1 MADFGTSDHPA
12 VRQQLDR
19 LAKLS
24 LPQGRFGLD
33 TMRAMM
39 ARLDNPHRKLPP
51 VFHVAGT
58 NGKGSSCAFLRAMLE
73 ADGKRVH
80 VTSSPHLV
88 RYNER
93 IRIAGTLIE
102 DDYLAE
108 LLAEVL
114 DSCEGL
120 GPSFFEVTIAASFL
134 AFSRNA
140 ADACVIEV
148 GLGGRFDA
156 TNVIEQPAVCGIAAL
171 GIDHEQFLLA
181 PEEGTPDIPI
191 ARIAFEKAGIAKAG
205 AALVTQSYA
214 AEAALEIEKA
224 ATKHGV
230 PLVMRGNAWNITAT
244 DRLHYSDDFGDL
256 DLPLPSLFGAHQA
269 ENAGLAI
276 AMLRHQRQVPVSEDA
291 IKTGAGTAQWPARMQ
306 RLKDGRLHDI
316 DHCFDIWVDGGHN
329 ANAAEA
335 IRETLSKDPRAVINF
350 TENGPKINVI
360 LGMLSNKN
368 AQQFIQTIAPVTD
381 VLVGVPI
388 PGHDC
393 HSPGALR
400 AMAKAAGIAGH
411 GAADDV
417 ESALHMLNR
426 GRPNDEWQPVAILG
440 SLYLAG
446 EVLKL
451 HGELPD

>member
-19 LAKLS
+19 LAQLS

-39 ARLDNPHRKLPP
+39 ARLDNPHQKLPP

-58 NGKGSSCAFLRAMLE
+58 NGKGSTCAFLRAMLE

-93 IRIAGTLIE
+93 IRIAGKLIE
-102 DDYLAE
+102 DDYLAQ

-114 DSCEGL
+114 DGCGDL

-134 AFSRNA
+134 AFARNP
-140 ADACVIEV
+140 ADACVVEV

-156 TNVIEQPAVCGIAAL
+156 TNIIEQPAVCGIAAL

-181 PEEGTPDIPI
+181 PEDGAPDAPI
-191 ARIAFEKAGIAKAG
+191 ARIAFEKAGIAKHG

-214 AEAALEIEKA
+214 ALANDEIRKA
-224 ATKHGV
+224 AKKNDSA
-230 PLVMRGNAWNITAT
+230 LIMRGDAWSISAA
-244 DRLHYSDDFGDL
+244 DRLTYSDRTGAL
-256 DLPLPSLFGAHQA
+256 DLPLPALFGRHQTD
-269 ENAGLAI
+269 NAGLAI
-276 AMLRHQRQVPVSEDA
+276 AMLRHQNALPVTGSA
-291 IKTGAGTAQWPARMQ
+291 IACGLQTARWPARMQ
-306 RLKDGRLHDI
+306 RLGDGPLVDI
-316 DHCFDIWVDGGHN
+316 HELSEIWVDGGHN

-335 IRETLSKDPRAVINF
+335 IRQTLSQDSIVPNAAQD
-350 TENGPKINVI
+350 GPKIKVI
-360 LGMLSNKN
+360 LGMLGNKN
-368 AQQFIQTIAPVTD
+368 AEQFIQAIAPVTSIMI
-381 VLVGVPI
+381 GVPV

-393 HSPGALR
+393 HKPAALR
-400 AMAKAAGIAGH
+400 AMAKAAGIAPN
-411 GAADDV
+411 GAADTI
-417 ESALHMLNR
+417 ESALHLLNSGGPDDKR
-426 GRPNDEWQPVAILG
+426 QPVAILG

-446 EVLKL
+446 EVLKRNR
-451 HGELPD
+451 EFPD